1 MECYHAMYNFLFA
14 HVKHQEESDREEDEE
29 LYGSLPKTQESV
41 GKSRKLFAKVSIQY
55 KRLSHI
61 SSLDSTVT

>member
-14 HVKHQEESDREEDEE
+14 HVKQREESDREEDEE

-55 KRLSHI
+55 KWLSHI